1 MKKRNFYAG
10 PSILNEGVI
19 KNTAEAVLDFAGT
32 GLSLMEVSHRGKEF
46 SAVMAEARSL
56 FKELLDIPEDF
67 EVIFLGGGASLQF
80 YQSALN
86 FLKNKA
92 AYLDTGSWAHKAIKE
107 AKFVGQVEVVG
118 SSEAD
123 GYKYIPEYS
132 VPSDVDY
139 FYYTSNN
146 TIYGTEIRKDP
157 EVSVP
162 LISDMS
168 SDIFTREIDWSKY
181 NLVFGGAQKNVAPA
195 GVTFVVVRKDA
206 LGKTGRELPTMLD
219 YNTHIKKDSMFNTPP
234 VLPVYVAL
242 QTMKWYKEL
251 GGVKAI
257 EKRNQAKAD
266 ELYGAI
272 DSSKIFRGYAE
283 PEARSL
289 MNVTFVMKDEYKEK
303 EAEFLDFA
311 TKAGCIGIKGYRTL
325 GGFRA
330 SIYNGMDLEGVK
342 QLTQAMKDFERKL

>member
-10 PSILNEGVI
+10 PSILNDGVI

-46 SAVMAEARSL
+46 TAVMAEARSL
-56 FKELLDIPEDF
+56 FKELLNIPDDF
-67 EVIFLGGGASLQF
+67 DVLFLGGGASLQF

-86 FLKNKA
+86 FLKTKA

-123 GYKYIPEYS
+123 GYTHIPDYT
-132 VPSDVDY
+132 VPGDVDY
-139 FYYTSNN
+139 FHYTTNN

-162 LISDMS
+162 LIADMS

-181 NLVFGGAQKNVAPA
+181 ICVYGGAQKNIAPA
-195 GVTFVVVRKDA
+195 GVTFVVVKRDA
-206 LGKTGRELPTMLD
+206 VGKTGRELPTMLD

-242 QTMKWYKEL
+242 QTMKWYRDL

-257 EKRNQAKAD
+257 EERNRAKAE

-272 DSSKIFRGYAE
+272 DSSKIFRGYAK
-283 PEARSL
+283 PEDRSW

-330 SIYNGMDLEGVK
+330 SIYNGMDLEGVQ
-342 QLTQAMKDFERKL
+342 QLTKAMKDFEKNL